1 MPTDPLPTSRHKILL
16 DADVGIDDAIAMLF
30 LAGRPNAEIVGVGS
44 VHGNIPSEL
53 AATNARRLL
62 ELCGLDDVPVAIGAR
77 RPMAQPLATAEWV
90 HGADGLGNTDRPA
103 PKRGPVAEDAV
114 AQMLRLTREAPGE
127 IDIVAVGPLTNLGL
141 ALCIDPSLAERVR
154 SVTVMGGT
162 IIHEGNAS
170 ATGEAN
176 IWHDP
181 EAAQLVFSA
190 PWRATMVG
198 LDVTQVTRLRAA
210 ELAEIE
216 GLGTKRSHFAIEI
229 LAHYLDVYQ
238 RTFGARECP
247 LHDPLAAGVAV
258 DPSYV
263 TESLRLAID
272 VSLAG
277 ANRGATVVDRR
288 SWMAPAANDSERR
301 ERVGGDVGAPKGA
314 TDSPALVTIPMKVD
328 GPRFVRDLIDTLKV
342 GG

>member
-1 MPTDPLPTSRHKILL
+1 MSTHRQKILL
-16 DADVGIDDAIAMLF
+16 DADVGIDDALAMLF
-30 LAGRPNAEIVGVGS
+30 LAGRDDAEIVGVGS
-44 VHGNIPSEL
+44 VHGNIPSDL
-53 AATNARRLL
+53 AAENARRIL

-90 HGADGLGNTDRPA
+90 HGRDGLGNTNRPA
-103 PKRGPVAEDAV
+103 PRRGPGSEDAV
-114 AQMLRLTREAPGE
+114 AQMLRITREHPGE

-141 ALCIDPSLAERVR
+141 ALCIDPTLAERTR
-154 SVTVMGGT
+154 TVTVMGGT

-198 LDVTQVTRLRAA
+198 LDVTQDTRLRTK

-216 GLGTKRSHFAIEI
+216 SLGTTRSRYATEI

-247 LHDPLAAGVAV
+247 LHDPLAAGIAV
-258 DPSYV
+258 DPSYIV
-263 TESLRLAID
+263 EALRLSID

-277 ANRGATVVDRR
+277 ANRGATIVDRR
-288 SWMAPAANDSERR
+288 SWMAPATNESERR
-301 ERVGGDVGAPKGA
+301 ERSGGDVGAPKDESAGA
-314 TDSPALVTIPMKVD
+314 PLVTIPMRVD
-328 GPRFVRDLIDTLKV
+328 GPRFVRDLIATLKV

>member
-1 MPTDPLPTSRHKILL
+1 MPTDPRPTSRRKILL

-30 LAGRPNAEIVGVGS
+30 LAGRPDVDIVGVGS

-53 AATNARRLL
+53 AAANARRLL

-90 HGADGLGNTDRPA
+90 HGADGLGNTNRPA
-103 PKRGPVAEDAV
+103 PRRGPTGEDAV

-141 ALCIDPSLAERVR
+141 ALCIDPSLAGRVR

-190 PWRATMVG
+190 PWPATMVG
-198 LDVTQVTRLRAA
+198 LDVTQVTRLRSA
-210 ELAEIE
+210 ELAEE
-216 GLGTKRSHFAIEI
+216 TGLRHDRII
-229 LAHYLDVYQ
+229 LSAK
-238 RTFGARECP
+238 
-247 LHDPLAAGVAV
+247 
-258 DPSYV
+258 
-263 TESLRLAID
+263 
-272 VSLAG
+272 VS
-277 ANRGATVVDRR
+277 N
-288 SWMAPAANDSERR
+288 
-301 ERVGGDVGAPKGA
+301 
-314 TDSPALVTIPMKVD
+314 
-328 GPRFVRDLIDTLKV
+328 VRDLVDVYRLLATRSDYPLHLGLTEAGMGTKGVVASTAGLAILLLDGAERFPRLQVELVLQLILQLDVFQQELVIVAGHEPARLPRLV
-342 GG
+342 GAEGTHLQRLPDFGQEGRVD